1 MEFILFRCARKPHL
15 KASGRRKKK
24 KTPRRNV
31 CLKRKEAPLG
41 VFTYDWM
48 PRLDINQ
55 RRVFDKP
62 RTCKAGVRQITRTP
76 DTHKDKERVW
86 SSRQLRAALKAHCA
100 SAAEF
105 FLLLFFLPCWQ
116 TEIWSEIKKKKKS
129 GARQRSFDFF
139 FPPLDEKQVPET
151 AC

>member
-1 MEFILFRCARKPHL
+1 MCQ
-15 KASGRRKKK
+15 KAAFKSKWEKKK

-48 PRLDINQ
+48 PCLDINQ

-76 DTHKDKERVW
+76 DTHK
-86 SSRQLRAALKAHCA
+86 
-100 SAAEF
+100 
-105 FLLLFFLPCWQ
+105 
-116 TEIWSEIKKKKKS
+116 TKS
-129 GARQRSFDFF
+129 GLIIQTTPGCTEDTLCSFF
-139 FPPLDEKQVPET
+139 FP
-151 AC
+151 C